1 MGTIP
6 SHFPLPIL
14 KTSNFNFLLLLQRV
28 EKQGTGKGRE
38 ARENKDLTNPS
49 VCLKGR

>member
-1 MGTIP
+1 MRTIP
-6 SHFPLPIL
+6 SIFSLLTL
-14 KTSNFNFLLLLQRV
+14 KTSNFNLLLQRV